1 MGLQGSVVTAIKL
14 HEGAGNG
21 VTGLCGLQLLNYTR
35 GQVMGLQ
42 GSVVTAIK
50 LHEGA
55 GNGVARLCGYS
66 Y

>member
-21 VTGLCGLQLLNYTR
+21 VTRLCGLQLLNYTR
-35 GQVMGLQ
+35 GQVIELQ

-50 LHEGA
+50 LQG
-55 GNGVARLCGYS
+55 GR
-66 Y
+66 

>member
-1 MGLQGSVVTAIKL
+1 M
-14 HEGAGNG
+14 E
-21 VTGLCGLQLLNYTR
+21 
-35 GQVMGLQ
+35 LQ

>member
-21 VTGLCGLQLLNYTR
+21 VTGLCG
-35 GQVMGLQ
+35 
-42 GSVVTAIK
+42 
-50 LHEGA
+50 
-55 GNGVARLCGYS
+55 YS